1 MLYPFLSL
9 RTMWFGSVYSDLG
22 NSVPSKTSPDFVVS
36 LMMLPI
42 SALAFLSRR
51 SISPWYPSSPEVD
64 IALLLRQWFGHV
76 RSIVLVVETRIVVLR
91 TEGTYHHHLGPV
103 IFGRCHAL
111 SLSYKLGSV
120 AFVLE
125 RRF

>member
-9 RTMWFGSVYSDLG
+9 TTMWFGSVYSDLG
-22 NSVPSKTSPDFVVS
+22 NSVPSKTSPVFVVI

-42 SALAFLSRR
+42 SALAFLRR
-51 SISPWYPSSPEVD
+51 RRISPWYPSSPEAD
-64 IALLLRQWFGHV
+64 MAFLLSQWFGHV
-76 RSIVLVVETRIVVLR
+76 GSIVFIVETRIVVLR
-91 TEGTYHHHLGPV
+91 PKRAYHYHLGPI
-103 IFGRCHAL
+103 IFLRCHAF

-125 RRF
+125 RR